1 MQPKTKTNANTIQK
15 WPTKISAQNVKCFN
29 INVQGNWELPMDFE
43 FGFNRNWDST
53 IQMSKNRCRKPKMVQ
68 EKKMCKAR
76 KGKNE
81 NSAQNVK
88 CFNINVTQGVE
99 NENLNN

>member
-1 MQPKTKTNANTIQK
+1 
-15 WPTKISAQNVKCFN
+15 
-29 INVQGNWELPMDFE
+29 
-43 FGFNRNWDST
+43 
-53 IQMSKNRCRKPKMVQ
+53 MVE
-68 EKKMCKAR
+68 EKKMCKER

-81 NSAQNVK
+81 NSVQNVK